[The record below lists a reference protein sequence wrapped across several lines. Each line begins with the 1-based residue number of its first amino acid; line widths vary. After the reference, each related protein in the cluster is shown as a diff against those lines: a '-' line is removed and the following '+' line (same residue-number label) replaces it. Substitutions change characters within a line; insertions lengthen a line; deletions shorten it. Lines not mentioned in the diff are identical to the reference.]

1 MKQEHFK
8 KIHVLEAEEKVKNIK
23 GFYFH
28 LIIYL
33 VTNIAW
39 VIVLAAIGE
48 MSSYTKYGFWG
59 MGYGQLSMA
68 LFWGIGL
75 FIHWLFIFGKNMSI
89 SKKWE
94 DKKIKE
100 ILNKNKQRW
109 E

>member
-1 MKQEHFK
+1 MEQDYDRRLQ
-8 KIHVLEAEEKVKNIK
+8 VLKAEEKVKKLK

-28 LIIYL
+28 LFIYL
-33 VTNIAW
+33 FVNLVW
-39 VIVLAAIGE
+39 FIVLLAIGE
-48 MSSYTKYGFWG
+48 ISSYTKYGFWG

-75 FIHWLFIFGKNMSI
+75 LIHWVFIFGNNISI

-100 ILNKNKQRW
+100 ILNKDRQRW